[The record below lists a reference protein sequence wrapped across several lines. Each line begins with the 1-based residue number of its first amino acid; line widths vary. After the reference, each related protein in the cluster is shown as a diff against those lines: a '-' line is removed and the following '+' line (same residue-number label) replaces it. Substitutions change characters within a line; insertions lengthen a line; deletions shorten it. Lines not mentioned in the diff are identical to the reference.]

1 MGTAVERRRAD
12 AAPSGACCDLRG
24 RVSGRSSEDG
34 DLGRQIIRD
43 WVLAFNA
50 LEPADRP
57 GAGTDV
63 AAERRTSPDIGGD
76 HRSGTDRIREPSRP
90 GYLAPSAPRRAKPPG
105 WSCRNATPLQCRFIS
120 RKFPRRS
127 HRPPPRGGHAQSSRV
142 PSIKKTQGTRQYNF
156 AAIAA
161 EVPET

>member
-1 MGTAVERRRAD
+1 METAVERRRAD

-90 GYLAPSAPRRAKPPG
+90 GYLAPSAPRRAKPL
-105 WSCRNATPLQCRFIS
+105 RVVS
-120 RKFPRRS
+120 RGVTYS
-127 HRPPPRGGHAQSSRV
+127 A
-142 PSIKKTQGTRQYNF
+142 
-156 AAIAA
+156 
-161 EVPET
+161 